1 MEGKMLILSYV
12 EDEKY
17 LDPISQCGLRGLDG
31 YLDAA
36 DWAFVKDN
44 YNGHV
49 HFIGRG
55 MSALETWCANAIAG
69 MDTILPS
76 ERLHNLTL

>member
-1 MEGKMLILSYV
+1 MANSDLQ
-12 EDEKY
+12 Y

-36 DWAFVKDN
+36 GWAYVKDN

-49 HFIGRG
+49 HFIGKG
-55 MSALETWCANAIAG
+55 LPALETWCANAIKG
-69 MDTILPS
+69 MNTILPS
-76 ERLHNLTL
+76 ERLHSLTL

>member
-1 MEGKMLILSYV
+1 MTNSDLQ
-12 EDEKY
+12 Y

-36 DWAFVKDN
+36 CWAFVKDN

-49 HFIGRG
+49 HFIGKG
-55 MSALETWCANAIAG
+55 LPAL
-69 MDTILPS
+69 
-76 ERLHNLTL
+76 

>member
-1 MEGKMLILSYV
+1 MLILSYV

-31 YLDAA
+31 FLDAA

-44 YNGHV
+44 HNGHV
-49 HFIGRG
+49 HFIGKG
-55 MSALETWCANAIAG
+55 LTALKAWCSNAIQG
-69 MDTILPS
+69 MNTILPS
-76 ERLHNLTL
+76 ERLHSLTL

>member
-1 MEGKMLILSYV
+1 MLILSYV

-17 LDPISQCGLRGLDG
+17 LDPIAQCGLRGLNP

-36 DWAFVKDN
+36 GFAYVQDV

-49 HFIGRG
+49 HFIGKG
-55 MSALETWCANAIAG
+55 LPALEAWCSNAIQG
-69 MDTILPS
+69 MNTILPS
-76 ERLHNLTL
+76 EQLHRLTL